1 LRAVR
6 QYEFGPPSV
15 LRLED
20 VPDPVPAE
28 GFALVRVEASGVHFI
43 DTVIR
48 RGIQMGPMP
57 LPSLP
62 MTPGREVAG
71 VVSGGEWDGRRV
83 VAHLGPASGGYA
95 ELAAA
100 PVAALHERPSGLSA
114 DLAVAMIGTGRTA
127 MSILSTAAITAQ
139 DTVLVTAAAGGLG
152 TLFVQ
157 AALHAGATVVGAAGG
172 PRKVARVGAGAPAT
186 PPRLFAVDYLASDFA
201 DQVRAAVDSVSVVL
215 DGVGGEVRRTAVEL
229 LRPGGRLVHYGWSSG
244 DRTPLDEATLAAR
257 GVDAVFALG
266 LPADQRALE
275 TAALQQAAAGRL
287 VPALQRFALADAA
300 TAHAAIEAR
309 ETVGKVVLIP

>member
-1 LRAVR
+1 VRAIR

-15 LRLED
+15 LRVED
-20 VPDPVPAE
+20 VPDPVAGD
-28 GFALVRVEASGVHFI
+28 GFALIRVEASGVHFI

-48 RGIQMGPMP
+48 RGVQMGPMP
-57 LPSLP
+57 LPALP

-71 VVSGGEWDGRRV
+71 VVDGGEWDGRRV

-95 ELAAA
+95 SLAAA
-100 PVAALHERPSGLSA
+100 PVEALHARPDGLSA

-127 MSILSTAAITAQ
+127 VSILSAAEITAG

-157 AALHAGATVVGAAGG
+157 AARHAGATVVGAAGG
-172 PRKVARVGAGAPAT
+172 ARKVT
-186 PPRLFAVDYLASDFA
+186 RLPDEIVAVDYREPGWA
-201 DQVRAAVDSVSVVL
+201 DEVRAAVGSVSVVL

-244 DRTPLDEATLAAR
+244 DRTPLDEAGLAAR
-257 GVDAVFALG
+257 GIAAIFALG

-275 TAALQQAAAGRL
+275 SEALQAAADGRL

-300 TAHAAIEAR
+300 AAHAAIEAR